1 MKADLSIVFE
11 DEPKQWGLRG
21 DQYLW
26 AELREECIG
35 KEIPIKEDEIVR
47 MVCKK
52 FESVSGVPLTYDARP
67 YVEKYAH
74 VASLKEI
81 AEKFNKKF
89 GEGVVKLELKHSYSN
104 MLQIIEK
111 NPKVLIRARTAIES
125 VGIPAVSDPVRGG
138 TDGAKLSFMGLP
150 CPNLGTGG
158 AAFHGPYEHT
168 SAENLDAAARLVEA
182 VIDLAR

>member
-1 MKADLSIVFE
+1 MKADLSIIFE

-74 VASLKEI
+74 GGMSSGQLYGVFWIGRGMAKILENYKNYKKAKKHPA
-81 AEKFNKKF
+81 AE
-89 GEGVVKLELKHSYSN
+89 
-104 MLQIIEK
+104 
-111 NPKVLIRARTAIES
+111 
-125 VGIPAVSDPVRGG
+125 
-138 TDGAKLSFMGLP
+138 
-150 CPNLGTGG
+150 
-158 AAFHGPYEHT
+158 
-168 SAENLDAAARLVEA
+168 
-182 VIDLAR
+182 